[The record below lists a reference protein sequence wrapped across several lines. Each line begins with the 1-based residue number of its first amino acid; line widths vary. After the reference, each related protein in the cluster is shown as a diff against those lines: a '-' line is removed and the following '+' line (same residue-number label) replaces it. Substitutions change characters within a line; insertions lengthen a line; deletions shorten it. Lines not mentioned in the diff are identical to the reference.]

1 MDTLVAQ
8 TRQAVIDGGRIDR
21 ETALRL
27 LETDH
32 GDLWRAADDIRRHF
46 LGDRF
51 DLCSIINARSG
62 NCTENCRFCAQSA
75 RHHTGID
82 TYTVI
87 PEEEALAQ
95 AADNDQHGVGRLS
108 LVTSGRSLAPDTLE
122 ALVGLYGKMAAST
135 SLLFCAS
142 AGMLNPEIAATL
154 KEAGVVR
161 YHCNLEASRGYFPQ
175 VCTTHTWAEKVE
187 TLGLARAAGMT
198 LCSGGIIGMGER
210 ASDR

>member
-8 TRQAVIDGGRIDR
+8 TKQAVIDGGRMDR

-27 LETDH
+27 LEADH
-32 GDLWRAADDIRRHF
+32 SDLWRAADDIRRHF

-95 AADNDQHGVGRLS
+95 AADNDQHGVGRL
-108 LVTSGRSLAPDTLE
+108 
-122 ALVGLYGKMAAST
+122 
-135 SLLFCAS
+135 
-142 AGMLNPEIAATL
+142 
-154 KEAGVVR
+154 VR
-161 YHCNLEASRGYFPQ
+161 
-175 VCTTHTWAEKVE
+175 
-187 TLGLARAAGMT
+187 
-198 LCSGGIIGMGER
+198 GIT
-210 ASDR
+210 A